1 MKEPILSTDIST
13 SQEDRL
19 NYLEELSRWNAF
31 ALDLV
36 ASMVRLHQMEG
47 ASGDT
52 SAVLIKTRESL
63 HRLLDLKLVAFFQV
77 DEESEFFLADCEP
90 EEMRSYVLELF
101 EKLVEGGEFAWALRQ
116 NQVVRVQES
125 AHRVVILHAL
135 ATQQSI
141 SGMFMGVVE
150 DHLDRLSSPAMN
162 LLSILLNN
170 TASALENARLQ
181 QRLQEANLSLEKRV
195 EEALTFITAQNRR
208 LQDKVTALKS
218 AEKEILEAKQI
229 AEEANLA
236 KSRFL
241 ATMSHEIR
249 TPMNAIIGMAQVL
262 GETELTPQQEH
273 YVSIFRNAGES
284 LLTLINDI
292 LDLSK
297 IEAGKV
303 QLENEPFDLRAL
315 VDEAV
320 QMFSLRAHAKGL
332 KLQVKVDESVPSRQW
347 GDANRLRQ
355 ILVNLLGNAL
365 KFTHKGRIEIILE
378 LVKDNQFLS
387 FSIKD
392 TGIGIPPEKYD
403 LIFTEFMQADSSTTR
418 QYGGTGLG
426 LTICKRLV
434 DAMGG
439 RIQLQSV
446 VDKGSTFQVLI
457 PAHTPG
463 PLDWKEGALEEEGG
477 EKGIPKVAPGR
488 LRVLLVEDSEDNAL
502 LIKIFLKKGS
512 HKVELVENGQKA
524 LEKFQKDSFDLVLM
538 DMQMPVMDGFQATR
552 AIRQWESQNRKK
564 PTPIIALTAYA
575 MKEDRQ
581 RCLEAGCDIYLA
593 KPVRKQALM
602 DAIGRVFYRSQGK
615 SSEAS
620 P

>member
-538 DMQMPVMDGFQATR
+538 DVQMPVMDGFQATR